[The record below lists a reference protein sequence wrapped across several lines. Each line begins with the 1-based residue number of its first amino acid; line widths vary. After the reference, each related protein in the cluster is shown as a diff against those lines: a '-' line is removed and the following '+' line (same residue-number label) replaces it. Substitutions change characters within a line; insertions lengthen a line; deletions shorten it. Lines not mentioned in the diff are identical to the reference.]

1 MSSSIRRTDLLALS
15 NLRNDGRKPHE
26 IRRMRVQM
34 SPLSVS
40 TISGS
45 ALVEMGLTV
54 VLATVRGPVDC
65 LRRADENPDQA
76 VLDVTVQSAPFSS
89 SADRRVANPKTDR
102 RLIEASHML
111 KRAMEAAI
119 LLHLYPKSRIEL
131 VVSVLAD
138 DGGRLCAAINAA
150 TLALMDAG
158 IPMKDFVCACSAG
171 LPGTSATPDSHA
183 LTLVDLNRQEES
195 STGGQAATHM
205 PVALL
210 PQRNTLVLAQCE
222 ARLPNLDTL
231 ERVLDAATE
240 GCRAVFDILQAAVR
254 EHAATVLAARSGTT
268 RIISA
273 FD

>member
-1 MSSSIRRTDLLALS
+1 MSASIRRTDLLALS

-34 SPLSVS
+34 SPLSTS

-54 VLATVRGPVDC
+54 ALATIRGPVDC
-65 LRRADENPDQA
+65 ARRSDEHPDKA
-76 VLDVTVQSAPFSS
+76 ILDVTIQLTPFSS
-89 SADRRVANPKTDR
+89 SADRRTTNPGTDR

-111 KRAMEAAI
+111 KRAMEASVM
-119 LLHLYPKSRIEL
+119 LHLYPKARIEI
-131 VVSVLAD
+131 VVAILAD

-171 LPGTSATPDSHA
+171 FAGNVVSGNQDTT
-183 LTLVDLNRQEES
+183 TLVDLNRQEES
-195 STGGQAATHM
+195 STGGQAAVYM
-205 PVALL
+205 PCAIL
-210 PQRNTLVLAQCE
+210 PQRGTLVLSQCE

-231 ERVLDAATE
+231 ERVLEAAME

-254 EHAATVLAARSGTT
+254 EHAATVLAARSGSTNVVN
-268 RIISA
+268 A
-273 FD
+273 FP